1 MTLYTV
7 RVTTDRDAGTVN
19 ADQMADWQERL
30 KYFNFL
36 IGHEKGYVTFQITV
50 SSDAMATAVTT
61 GIGIILAWV
70 DAVEILRV
78 AAWRHE

>member
-30 KYFNFL
+30 KYFDFR

-50 SSDAMATAVTT
+50 ASDAMATAVTT